1 MECEMLMQKTIRK
14 IEQMPAV
21 QVQKVDDFVEY
32 IIHSTNDALIT
43 GGLQHLATRG
53 HTYDFLYDEPDLYSL
68 DDLKV
73 RFA

>member
-14 IEQMPAV
+14 IEQMPAT

-32 IIHSTNDALIT
+32 IIRRTNDAMIT
-43 GGLQHLATRG
+43 DGLQQLSSCG
-53 HTYDFLYDEPDLYSL
+53 NTYDFLYDEPDIYSV